1 MSCSNKI
8 PCDMNKNL
16 IPEILAPVGS
26 KEAFYSAIAAGCD
39 ALYLGGKDFGARAYA
54 NNFSFDELRGMVDYA
69 HLFDVK
75 IYYTLN
81 TLVKDIEVD
90 DLLQVLQSLVEIQ
103 VDAVIIQDLGV
114 YKLIREHQP
123 DLVVHGSTQMNLHSV
138 EDVNLAKNLGFD
150 RVVLSRECSLIDLKK
165 IKDQVD
171 IEIEAFVHGALCYSY
186 SGGCLMSSLYGGRSG
201 NRGKC
206 AQPCRLAYTIDD
218 ERAYFLS
225 PKDQMT
231 LGLLPDLIDAGI
243 NSFKIE
249 GRMKSPEYVYAAVS
263 IYKKY
268 RDLALQ
274 LIEDG
279 RVKDYKVS
287 KQDIDILNQLFNR
300 GHFSEGYY
308 KQHNS
313 DKMISYDH
321 GKNLGLEVGRISY
334 KKSLKIDLDH
344 PVSKEDLLE
353 IHLPGQLTTYAFQL
367 DHDAENVYLTKQLFT
382 TKGGLINT
390 DFIKGYPGLKV
401 YRIRDHK
408 LLENYRNYSLPGLK
422 VDFTLMAYHDEPLQV
437 IGSYMDKY
445 TAVAQGSSVQLATN
459 RPTDHK
465 SIRKQL
471 AKLGDTSF
479 EMGELTFLGDEGI
492 FIPLSEL
499 NQLRRQVADD
509 LNKQI
514 LESYQRPG
522 KSLKDYSVDKK
533 FLLMTESNQAKEAK
547 KKKTEEKEISHKFAY
562 LLKSLEHWNLFYDWC
577 EKHMET
583 FGPHIG
589 FLYLDV
595 NDLGVKDLKHILYES
610 QKLKHLLP
618 ELRVYLALPH
628 VLFRQYNEILMK
640 KLQEIDTILYDGF
653 LLRTLGQIK
662 IAKDFN
668 KDFCTDYNLH
678 VFNEPAVEAYKAL
691 GALRVTGSLELN
703 RQAVRQIGSRHQ
715 GFEALV
721 YGRSPLMNAA
731 NCLYRTRYRQ
741 CQKNP
746 DGHRLVLTDRKGEKQ
761 EVFCHCDFCYNTI
774 YNSKALYLLDQKV
787 EASVLRLEFTTES
800 GQEIR
805 KVLDQHGGF
814 IAKDFDQ
821 DIYTR
826 GHYKRGVL

>member
-8 PCDMNKNL
+8 PCDMNKNP

-39 ALYLGGKDFGARAYA
+39 ALYLGGKDFGARSYA
-54 NNFSFDELRGMVDYA
+54 NNFSFEELGDMVDYA

-81 TLVKDIEVD
+81 TLVKDIEIR
-90 DLLQVLQSLVEIQ
+90 DLLQVLQSLVDIK
-103 VDAVIIQDLGV
+103 VDAVIIQDMGV
-114 YKLIREHQP
+114 YQLILDHQP

-138 EDVNLAKNLGFD
+138 EDVSLAKNLGFD
-150 RVVLSRECSLIDLKK
+150 RVVLSRECSLMDIRK
-165 IKDQVD
+165 IKDQVE
-171 IEIEAFVHGALCYSY
+171 IEIEAFVHGALCYCY

-206 AQPCRLAYTIDD
+206 AQPCRMAYTIDD
-218 ERAYFLS
+218 EKAYFLS

-231 LGLLPDLIDAGI
+231 LGILPDLIEAGI
-243 NSFKIE
+243 DSFKIE

-268 RDLALQ
+268 RDLALN
-274 LIEDG
+274 LLEDN

-287 KQDIDILNQLFNR
+287 SQDIEILNQLFNR
-300 GHFSEGYY
+300 GHFTEGYY

-321 GKNLGLEVGRISY
+321 GKNLGLEVGSISY
-334 KKSLKIDLDH
+334 KKGLTIDLDQ

-353 IHLPGQLTTYAFQL
+353 IHVPGQLMTYAFQL
-367 DHDAENVYLTKQLFT
+367 DHDADEIYMTKQLFT
-382 TKGGLINT
+382 NKGDLINT
-390 DFIKGYPGLKV
+390 DFIKGHPGLKV

-408 LLENYRNYSLPGLK
+408 LLEKFRDYHSPLLSIDYT
-422 VDFTLMAYHDEPLQV
+422 VMAFIDEPLQV
-437 IGSYMDKY
+437 IGSYMDRY
-445 TAVAQGSSVQLATN
+445 TVVLQGSTVQVAAN

-471 AKLGDTSF
+471 AKLGDTAF
-479 EMGELTFLGDEGI
+479 VIGDLTLLGDESI

-499 NQLRRQVADD
+499 NQLRRQICDE
-509 LNKQI
+509 LKRQI

-522 KSLKDYSVDKK
+522 KSLTEYSLHKT
-533 FLLMTESNQAKEAK
+533 LPGPRESDQG
-547 KKKTEEKEISHKFAY
+547 
-562 LLKSLEHWNLFYDWC
+562 
-577 EKHMET
+577 MET
-583 FGPHIG
+583 GSAKREGQDNCHQFSYLIKSVEQWETLFEWCKNHGETLGSQIG

-595 NDLGVKDLKHILYES
+595 NDIQAKALIHILHES
-610 QKLKHLLP
+610 QKLKQSLP
-618 ELRVYLALPH
+618 EFSVYLALPH
-628 VLFRQYNEILMK
+628 VLFHQYNEILMK
-640 KLQEIDTILYDGF
+640 KLQDIDTILYDGF
-653 LLRTLGQIK
+653 LIRTLGQIK
-662 IAKDFN
+662 IARDFN
-668 KDFCTDYNLH
+668 KVFCTDYNLH
-678 VFNEPAVEAYKAL
+678 VFNEPAVEAYKGL

-703 RQAVRQIGSRHQ
+703 RQAIRQIGSKST
-715 GFEALV
+715 EVEVLI

-731 NCLYRTRYRQ
+731 NCLYRTRYKK
-741 CQKNP
+741 CQKSS
-746 DGHRLVLTDRKGEKQ
+746 DGHRLVLEDRKGEKQ

-787 EASVLRLEFTTES
+787 NAGVLRLEFTSES
-800 GQEIR
+800 GDEMK
-805 KVLDQHGGF
+805 KVLDEHGGVVL
-814 IAKDFDQ
+814 KDFDQ
-821 DIYTR
+821 DLYTR